1 MSSSPIP
8 TDLAGKAASG
18 RKLVAIVYAD
28 VVGYSRLIEL
38 DDIGTLEQL
47 RALRND
53 LIDPE
58 IERHGGRIIQTAGDF
73 LLIVFDSITEAVQCA
88 VDVQREVPAHEA
100 GRPSDRRV
108 RFRVGI
114 DLGDV
119 IADQTDLHGN
129 GVIVAVRLQAVCPAG
144 SVCVSRSV
152 RDHVRDRLDLLFEE
166 LGELSLKNISR
177 PVEAFALSLDAG
189 APTLGRGLPQ
199 RQDISYCRTRDG
211 VRLAW
216 ARAGQGPLLVKTA
229 NWMNHLEY
237 DWESPIWRHVFRGL
251 AREHTLIRYDARGNG
266 MSDWDVDEL
275 SFDAWVNDLETVV
288 DAAGV
293 ERFPLLGISQG
304 CAMSVAFA
312 VRHPERV
319 SHLVLYGGFA
329 VGGKRRS
336 PAEKDR
342 REAMTTLMRFGWGT
356 DNPSFRQMFT
366 GLFIPGATHEQAD
379 SFNELQR
386 RTTSPECAARYF
398 DVVGD
403 FDITD
408 LLAKVKAPTLVMH
421 ARGDLIAPFEL
432 GRRLAA
438 GIPGAHFVALQGQN
452 HLFLEHEPASDRFFE
467 EVKLFLKV

>member
-1 MSSSPIP
+1 M
-8 TDLAGKAASG
+8 
-18 RKLVAIVYAD
+18 
-28 VVGYSRLIEL
+28 
-38 DDIGTLEQL
+38 
-47 RALRND
+47 
-53 LIDPE
+53 
-58 IERHGGRIIQTAGDF
+58 
-73 LLIVFDSITEAVQCA
+73 
-88 VDVQREVPAHEA
+88 
-100 GRPSDRRV
+100 
-108 RFRVGI
+108 
-114 DLGDV
+114 
-119 IADQTDLHGN
+119 
-129 GVIVAVRLQAVCPAG
+129 
-144 SVCVSRSV
+144 
-152 RDHVRDRLDLLFEE
+152 
-166 LGELSLKNISR
+166 
-177 PVEAFALSLDAG
+177 
-189 APTLGRGLPQ
+189 
-199 RQDISYCRTRDG
+199 
-211 VRLAW
+211 
-216 ARAGQGPLLVKTA
+216 KTA

-237 DWESPIWRHVFRGL
+237 DWESPIWQHVFRGL
-251 AREHTLIRYDARGNG
+251 AREHTLIRYDPRGNG

-275 SFDAWVNDLETVV
+275 SLDAWVNDLETVV
-288 DAAGV
+288 DAAGL

-329 VGGKRRS
+329 VDGKRRS

-342 REAMTTLMRFGWGT
+342 REAMTTLMRFGWGM

-366 GLFIPGATHEQAD
+366 GLFMPGATHEQSE

-421 ARGDLIAPFEL
+421 ARGDLIAPFEA
-432 GRRLAA
+432 GRQLAA

-467 EVKLFLKV
+467 EVKLFLSQ